1 MPLAA
6 VLLRLTIL
14 WYGGAGVEDTP
25 SQVFSQR
32 CVMAITQ
39 RYSSENHQVQQVNR
53 EQPLRRKSQE
63 PKSPQW
69 FLISED
75 HSLSLRLVSGAILC
89 EGDDGELVV
98 SAQDAAHAARFD
110 IIEDELWLSCMSGRV
125 RADGHLIAHHRRV
138 ESGVQLQIGITRYF
152 VADAIN
158 EIMPEIPVLQNRL
171 DASDTRLPKPGGRQ
185 FPVFYEGPLEIE
197 EIIIS
202 EAVSLDEPRDDAAPA
217 PTEPPHPS
225 QLSANELRQSQQT
238 AARSTGSARNRLLTA
253 PAIIGLGAAL
263 AYAGYQI
270 AGYQIAT
277 RDSVSHLVAGITLAG
292 EEQVPEEADNAQRAG
307 STSSTIANGAA
318 NGADDSIQTEFAHLA
333 WVDEI
338 TTTNHERILTLTK
351 LLGLG
356 LSEPENRAALE
367 RYTERLLAINDPDQ
381 LELLVLSFGGA
392 LSNQPQWRDLLGRLE
407 TRVIDLS
414 KVAAAEKKPAETQL
428 TNS

>member
-1 MPLAA
+1 MP
-6 VLLRLTIL
+6 
-14 WYGGAGVEDTP
+14 
-25 SQVFSQR
+25 
-32 CVMAITQ
+32 ITQ
-39 RYSSENHQVQQVNR
+39 RYSSENYQVQQVKR
-53 EQPLRRKSQE
+53 ESPLHRKSQE

-110 IIEDELWLSCMSGRV
+110 IIEDELWLSCMSGMV

-138 ESGVQLQIGITRYF
+138 ESGAQLQIGITRYF

-158 EIMPEIPVLQNRL
+158 EVMPDIPVLQNRL
-171 DASDTRLPKPGGRQ
+171 EPSDTRLPKPVGRH
-185 FPVFYEGPLEIE
+185 FPVFYEGPLEVE

-202 EAVSLDEPRDDAAPA
+202 EAISLDALRDDDA
-217 PTEPPHPS
+217 PTPPEPAQPFPS
-225 QLSANELRQSQQT
+225 PANELRQSLPT
-238 AARSTGSARNRLLTA
+238 SARSTGIGRNRFLTT

-270 AGYQIAT
+270 AGYQIAGYPIT
-277 RDSVSHLVAGITLAG
+277 ARDSVINLVAGLTQAG
-292 EEQVPEEADNAQRAG
+292 QDRVPNEVDTVQRAG
-307 STSSTIANGAA
+307 STSSTIATRE
-318 NGADDSIQTEFAHLA
+318 DDSIQTEFAHLA
-333 WVDEI
+333 WVDDI
-338 TTTNHERILTLTK
+338 TTTNHERILALSK
-351 LLGLG
+351 SLGAR

-367 RYTERLLAINDPDQ
+367 RYTERLLAISDPDR
-381 LELLVLSFGGA
+381 LELLVLSFGDA

-414 KVAAAEKKPAETQL
+414 KVAAADKKPAETQL

>member
-1 MPLAA
+1 M
-6 VLLRLTIL
+6 
-14 WYGGAGVEDTP
+14 
-25 SQVFSQR
+25 
-32 CVMAITQ
+32 
-39 RYSSENHQVQQVNR
+39 QQVKR
-53 EQPLRRKSQE
+53 EPPLGRKSQE

-110 IIEDELWLSCMSGRV
+110 IIEDELWLSCMSGKV

-138 ESGVQLQIGITRYF
+138 ESGAQLQIGITRYF

-158 EIMPEIPVLQNRL
+158 EVMPEIPVLQNRL
-171 DASDTRLPKPGGRQ
+171 EATDNRLPKPGGRH

-202 EAVSLDEPRDDAAPA
+202 EAVSLDALHEDASPITTV
-217 PTEPPHPS
+217 PTEPAHLVP
-225 QLSANELRQSQQT
+225 LSTNEPRQPQQT
-238 AARSTGSARNRLLTA
+238 SARSTGIARNRLLTA

-270 AGYQIAT
+270 AT
-277 RDSVSHLVAGITLAG
+277 RDSVSHLVAGITLAS
-292 EEQVPEEADNAQRAG
+292 QDQAAKEADNTPHSDA
-307 STSSTIANGAA
+307 TISTIANGT
-318 NGADDSIQTEFAHLA
+318 DDSIQTEFSHLA

-338 TTTNHERILTLTK
+338 TTSNHERILTLTK
-351 LLGLG
+351 TLGEQ
-356 LSEPENRAALE
+356 LSEPENRAGLE
-367 RYTERLLAINDPDQ
+367 RYTERLLEISDPDQ
-381 LELLVLSFGGA
+381 LELLVLSFGQA
-392 LSNQPQWRDLLGRLE
+392 LSDQPQWRDLLGRLE

-414 KVAAAEKKPAETQL
+414 KVATADKKPAETQL